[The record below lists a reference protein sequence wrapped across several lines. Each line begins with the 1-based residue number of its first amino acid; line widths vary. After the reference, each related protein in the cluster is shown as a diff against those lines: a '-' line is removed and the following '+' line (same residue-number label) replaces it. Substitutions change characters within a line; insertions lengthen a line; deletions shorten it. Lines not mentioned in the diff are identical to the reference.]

1 MKVKVLYSID
11 QEQWIT
17 IHRVYPE
24 KYFDQAIKDFEMMK
38 DLATTAEVF
47 LEDIDLYDGGI

>member
-11 QEQWIT
+11 QEQWIK

>member
-11 QEQWIT
+11 QEQWT
-17 IHRVYPE
+17 KIHRVYLE

-38 DLATTAEVF
+38 DIATTAEVY
-47 LEDIDLYDGGI
+47 LEDVDLFDGGI